1 MTKVLN
7 FKIIIEQD
15 EDGYFVASVPSVPGC
30 YSQGKTYEDAIKN
43 VKEALELSLEIAKDN
58 KTYAQ
63 KINFPEVGEKENFLG
78 IVNLPIKFA
87 F

>member
-15 EDGYFVASVPSVPGC
+15 EDGYFIASIPSVPGC
-30 YSQGKTYEDAIKN
+30 YSQGKTYEDVIKN

-63 KINFPEVGEKENFLG
+63 KIIYPEVKLQT
-78 IVNLPIKFA
+78 II
-87 F
+87 